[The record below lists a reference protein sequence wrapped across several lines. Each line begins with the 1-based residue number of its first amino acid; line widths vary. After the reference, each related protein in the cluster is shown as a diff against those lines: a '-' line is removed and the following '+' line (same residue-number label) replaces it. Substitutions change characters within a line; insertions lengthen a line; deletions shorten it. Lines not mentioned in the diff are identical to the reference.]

1 MGLRTLPH
9 THCTHFVLAPR
20 PPQDFAYTTAAAR
33 RAEQR
38 RLLAFVR
45 VLDFMMGVSGPSWHN
60 NASHNTDLAPTSQQH
75 VCQDACAFARLAS
88 VALANALSRSRARA
102 RARAQDSLRACLAAS
117 AAELLSCIQQAPQP
131 QPQPPP
137 LQPAPA
143 GRAPLFAV
151 EVVLRE
157 GAPGEGSCLELEP
170 SPSEFQART
179 CELDMRFT

>member
-1 MGLRTLPH
+1 MR
-9 THCTHFVLAPR
+9 FV
-20 PPQDFAYTTAAAR
+20 
-33 RAEQR
+33 
-38 RLLAFVR
+38 
-45 VLDFMMGVSGPSWHN
+45 
-60 NASHNTDLAPTSQQH
+60 
-75 VCQDACAFARLAS
+75 RLAS